1 MPILP
6 TSNQS
11 QAQLADPAGLQ
22 EQIRSRAYEI
32 YQERNRTEGHDLD
45 DWLQAEAELTG
56 TKTQPPLDLDQWVA
70 YDGWH
75 CTEKSGSQR

>member
-1 MPILP
+1 MPNPL
-6 TSNQS
+6 TSHKPQIQPVTS
-11 QAQLADPAGLQ
+11 DLQ

-32 YQERNRTEGHDLD
+32 YEQHNRTEGHDLE

-56 TKTQPPLDLDQWVA
+56 KKNSQPFDLDQWVA

-75 CTEKSGSQR
+75 CADKSAGQR

>member
-1 MPILP
+1 MP
-6 TSNQS
+6 TSLTS
-11 QAQLADPAGLQ
+11 HKPKTRHADPAELQ

-32 YQERNRTEGHDLD
+32 YEQRNRTEGHDLD

-56 TKTQPPLDLDQWVA
+56 TKTQQPLNLDQWVA

-75 CTEKSGSQR
+75 CTDENAGQR

>member
-1 MPILP
+1 MPIP
-6 TSNQS
+6 STSHKPKTRR
-11 QAQLADPAGLQ
+11 AERAELQ

-32 YQERNRTEGHDLD
+32 YEQRNRTEGHDLD

-56 TKTQPPLDLDQWVA
+56 TKTQQPLELDQWVA

-75 CTEKSGSQR
+75 CTAGSEGR

>member
-1 MPILP
+1 MPIPL
-6 TSNQS
+6 TSHKPKTQ
-11 QAQLADPAGLQ
+11 QTDPAQLQ

-32 YQERNRTEGHDLD
+32 YEQRDRTEGHDLD

-56 TKTQPPLDLDQWVA
+56 TKTQQQLDQWVA

-75 CTEKSGSQR
+75 CTDTSAGQG